1 MSELT
6 LPLYDRI
13 QRVLF
18 EAQSSVSRAVNTAM
32 VHAYFEIGCLIV
44 LDEQHGKARAEY
56 GEETLKMLSERL
68 TAEFGRGFSRQNLQN
83 MKQFY

>member
-1 MSELT
+1 MGELT
-6 LPLYDRI
+6 LPLYDWI

-32 VHAYFEIGCLIV
+32 VHAYFEIGHLIV

-56 GEETLKMLSERL
+56 GEETLKVTTQVPKTTIGGLHYAGTTRDVGVL
-68 TAEFGRGFSRQNLQN
+68 
-83 MKQFY
+83 